1 MRFTASAFL
10 GLALLLFSN
19 ASWGQDWENEAS
31 SYFVLEEVLMRG
43 SDDPTLR
50 SPLAVPQPKLIL
62 ETTKDGKTVIKARIG
77 MEMQKKYILDLQVAS
92 PTNQSGDTTLATLD
106 GLSNGTS
113 AEVGFSRV
121 IWREGEARSM
131 LNNVLESDDA
141 RQGNDARESNDVRE
155 GDDADEPSL
164 MELYSRPELSTRP
177 SAVAVLGSTHYKSAV
192 KASRDHLKSYTP
204 FFLTA
209 RAKVGQQE
217 FHFVDEETL
226 RPGDQTHSGHELTA
240 SVGAYLRG
248 RFYTSLSYRGGRE
261 FAAGRK
267 ANLCSPFEGTNSL
280 ECRDLVVG
288 MPKERKTEDLEFE
301 VRRLFGTLG
310 FAARLS
316 RDLQEKVTFVEVP
329 IYFLQKLGASEMEMN
344 GGVAIKW
351 QSDTDDYSLSVF
363 IGPALSTVF
372 RMAGLGDR

>member
-1 MRFTASAFL
+1 MRFTVSAFL
-10 GLALLLFSN
+10 GLALLLFGN
-19 ASWGQDWENEAS
+19 ASWGQDWEDEAS
-31 SYFVLEEVLMRG
+31 SYFVLEEMLMRG

-106 GLSNGTS
+106 GLSDGTS
-113 AEVGFSRV
+113 AEVGFSRI
-121 IWREGEARSM
+121 IWRERDAWSM
-131 LNNVLESDDA
+131 LDDA
-141 RQGNDARESNDVRE
+141 RERDDSN
-155 GDDADEPSL
+155 EPLNKSL
-164 MELYSRPELSTRP
+164 MRFYSDTDPSTRS
-177 SAVAVLGSTHYKSAV
+177 SAVAALGSTLYKSAV
-192 KASRDHLKSYTP
+192 KTSREHLKSYTP
-204 FFLTA
+204 IFLTA

-226 RPGDQTHSGHELTA
+226 RPGDQTRSGHELTA
-240 SVGAYLRG
+240 SVGAYMRG
-248 RFYTSLSYRGGRE
+248 KFYTSLSYRGGRE

-267 ANLCSPFEGTNSL
+267 ANLCSPFEGTDSL

-288 MPKERKTEDLEFE
+288 VPKERKTEDLEFE

-316 RDLQEKVTFVEVP
+316 RDLQKNVTFVEVP
-329 IYFLQKLGASEMEMN
+329 IYFMQKLGASEMELN
-344 GGVAIKW
+344 GGVAMKW
-351 QSDTDDYSLSVF
+351 RSDTDDYSLSVF